1 VAEVAYPVLVVTVE
15 AAQDRLM
22 AQPIRVAGEAE
33 QTLAELLLVMAD
45 QVSLSLRLR
54 DLTHL
59 SMGKQQSLGLLRELT
74 LRVGLRILSTLLI
87 QVRVLRWQLLGSLMY
102 LLLVVVGRVQPSLA
116 RVARVVIWNY
126 QTRILVLRRTR
137 KQSAR
142 VVQGRQRII
151 YAGLWE

>member
-1 VAEVAYPVLVVTVE
+1 VLVVTVE

-87 QVRVLRWQLLGSLMY
+87 QVRVLRWQLLGSLMC

-137 KQSAR
+137 
-142 VVQGRQRII
+142 
-151 YAGLWE
+151 